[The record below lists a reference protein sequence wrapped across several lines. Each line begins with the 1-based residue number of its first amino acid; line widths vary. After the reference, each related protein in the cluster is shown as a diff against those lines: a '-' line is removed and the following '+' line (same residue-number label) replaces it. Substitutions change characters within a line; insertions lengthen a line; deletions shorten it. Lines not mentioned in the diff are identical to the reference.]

1 MPHSVRETPDV
12 ERIRQIPI
20 SLIRG
25 GSFYRIEEK
34 ASLIHPR
41 AWDLQRR
48 VPAAI
53 AIAWLPLFV
62 LAAFHG
68 GIPDLRALLVDY
80 RVYARVFVAIPM
92 LLLAQVTMETRFR
105 DMAQHFLDANIVRI
119 DELSR
124 YRRIMQKTRRLRD
137 ARLPDILIIIGVY
150 AQVAYLFESG
160 RVVFAA
166 WAFDAS
172 ANGLTPA
179 GYYSLLV
186 SQALF
191 LALLF
196 IAAWKWI
203 IWVYVLQRTSRLRL
217 QLDATNGDLTA
228 GLGFLSEVPKAF
240 VPLVF
245 ALSTVMAANFR
256 TQVLTGQT
264 TLDGL
269 KWPAVVFVAIMLLV
283 FFLPLAVFTPALV
296 REKRVSTRRYGTMQH
311 LVSLQFREK
320 WTNQPNEQV
329 ARLLDG
335 PDVSSLADLSTSFAN
350 IEQMRTFP
358 FRKSTAIAFLLALA
372 LPMLPVVTTQIPL
385 KEVMKQLL
393 EAVH

>member
-1 MPHSVRETPDV
+1 M
-12 ERIRQIPI
+12 
-20 SLIRG
+20 RG

-48 VPAAI
+48 VPFAI
-53 AIAWLPLFV
+53 ALAWLPLLV

-68 GIPDLRALLVDY
+68 GIADLRALLVDY
-80 RVYARVFVAIPM
+80 RVYTRVFIAIPM
-92 LLLAQVTMETRFR
+92 LLFAQVTMETRFR

-124 YRRIMQKTRRLRD
+124 YRHIMQKTRRLRD

-150 AQVAYLFESG
+150 AQVAYVLESG
-160 RVVFAA
+160 RLQFAA
-166 WAFDAS
+166 WAVD

-186 SQALF
+186 TQALF
-191 LALLF
+191 IALLL
-196 IAAWKWI
+196 IAAWKWT

-228 GLGFLSEVPKAF
+228 GLGFLSELPRAF
-240 VPLVF
+240 LPLVF
-245 ALSTVMAANFR
+245 ALSAVMAANFR
-256 TQVLTGQT
+256 SQVLTGQT
-264 TLDGL
+264 TLDAL
-269 KWPAVVFVAIMLLV
+269 TWPAVVFAALTLLV
-283 FFLPLAVFTPALV
+283 FFLPLGVFTPALV
-296 REKRVSTRRYGTMQH
+296 REKRVSTRRYGAMQH
-311 LVSLQFREK
+311 LVSLRFRDK

-335 PDVSSLADLSTSFAN
+335 PDVSSLADLSAAFTN
-350 IEQMRTFP
+350 IERMRAFP
-358 FRKSTAIAFLLALA
+358 FRRSTVIAFLLALA
-372 LPMLPVVTTQIPL
+372 LPMIPVLTTQIPL
-385 KEVMKQLL
+385 KEVLKQLL

>member
-1 MPHSVRETPDV
+1 VNSVRETPDV

-53 AIAWLPLFV
+53 AIAWLPLLV

-68 GIPDLRALLVDY
+68 GLPDLRALLVDY
-80 RVYARVFVAIPM
+80 RVHARVFVGIPM

-105 DMAQHFLDANIVRI
+105 DMAQHFLDANIVRV

-124 YRRIMQKTRRLRD
+124 FRHIMQKTRRLRD
-137 ARLPDILIIIGVY
+137 ARLPDVIIIVGVY
-150 AQVAYLFESG
+150 TQVAYFLQAG
-160 RVVFAA
+160 RLQFAT
-166 WAFDAS
+166 WAVD

-191 LALLF
+191 IALIL

-203 IWVYVLQRTSRLRL
+203 IWVYVLQRTSRMRL
-217 QLDATNGDLTA
+217 HLDATNGDLTA
-228 GLGFLSEVPKAF
+228 GLGFLSEVPRAF

-245 ALSTVMAANFR
+245 GMSAVMAANWR
-256 TQVLTGQT
+256 SQVLTGQT
-264 TLDGL
+264 TLDVL
-269 KWPAVVFVAIMLLV
+269 KWPAVVFVAIMLVV

-296 REKRVSTRRYGTMQH
+296 REKRVSTRHYGTMQH

-320 WTNQPNEQV
+320 WTNRPNEQV
-329 ARLLDG
+329 ARLLEG
-335 PDVSSLADLSTSFAN
+335 PDVSSLADLSAAFTN
-350 IEQMRTFP
+350 IERMRAFP
-358 FRKSTAIAFLLALA
+358 FRKSTVIAFLIALA
-372 LPMLPVVTTQIPL
+372 LPMIPVLTTQIPL